1 MGFINCGSY
10 LPLRWKTCTMLLTR
24 ITEIYMAKL
33 WEQASSDLFN
43 RDVQFY
49 GYNMIII
56 GLSDYCKSDLW
67 FSMTRT
73 LTMLLLIP

>member
-1 MGFINCGSY
+1 
-10 LPLRWKTCTMLLTR
+10 MLLTR

-56 GLSDYCKSDLW
+56 GLSDYCKSDL
-67 FSMTRT
+67 
-73 LTMLLLIP
+73 